1 MHFLNSGRMALQA
14 QAPRQEP
21 KQRNAT
27 LTWFDIQNIQTAT
40 CWAGGFTHHGK
51 FKMLVYVGQNSRLF
65 SLLQMKRIKS
75 ENGRTFLQVF
85 TGCSES
91 VPGCQTWQLSVYRP
105 SMRKKHRLLLY
116 YRAATFDVEREGT
129 GLQATGQGPAAAL
142 QPPPKADVGKKTPSA
157 TDNVKLP
164 EKCVGKKKKIRPVI
178 ISQGESWVKAGR
190 DVTLCWA
197 FLK

>member
-14 QAPRQEP
+14 RAPRQEP

-40 CWAGGFTHHGK
+40 CWAGGFTHRGK

-105 SMRKKHRLLLY
+105 SMRKNTVY
-116 YRAATFDVEREGT
+116 YCITE
-129 GLQATGQGPAAAL
+129 
-142 QPPPKADVGKKTPSA
+142 PPPSTWRVKAPGSRLEDRDRFPQQQLPSRRL
-157 TDNVKLP
+157 KLMLARKP
-164 EKCVGKKKKIRPVI
+164 RAQRTMSDCRKSMGKKKKKKK
-178 ISQGESWVKAGR
+178 S
-190 DVTLCWA
+190 DLC
-197 FLK
+197 